1 MQVPT
6 SKASQPARSS
16 KAPLNPTPSP
26 RWNMA
31 MATPEILLHLDD
43 RDDRYL
49 TEAGG
54 LPDTPGLKSNHL
66 PLKAAHILSTSATD
80 PDIKEVLTA
89 FNTIVENNNAD
100 TRRRLRAQTLH
111 ELASSNTQVIQ
122 DFGLIAEQVRFI
134 GDALEGLYET
144 FNDVTTRVDNSALEI
159 GSVVQEGEVMLG
171 DREKIH
177 RKEALLQAF
186 LQKFTLPVADLANI
200 TSSPQSL
207 DDDFFDT
214 LIRVKGIHSD
224 CQVLLG
230 SESTRAGV
238 EIMDQM
244 TRNLNSAYQR
254 VYLWLQRELKFLSFE
269 TPTGNHR
276 VRKALDVLTSRPA
289 LLQSCIDTLAES
301 RQRTLTESFNV
312 ALTGGNG
319 RSADKPIDLMAHD
332 PIRYIGDMLAWLHSA
347 LVSEVE
353 ALQAIFELAPGDEP
367 RGGLPD
373 EGLESLL
380 ETETRLKDHVRPL
393 ADKSLEAVLSTFRY
407 RTEQVISS
415 HEEPTLLYGILN
427 ILMFYRETFK
437 KLLGPD
443 AALIAAIDGLISTA
457 TRQLQ
462 SCLRD
467 LVRSVQHDLPSATQ
481 DLSPP
486 IFLIDALARFKDLI
500 KSFEASLISDDYKP
514 QAFDMIYSEALHPYI
529 QGCQT
534 LSKDLP
540 ALKSHIFMVNCLE
553 VSKNTMRL
561 STYGTENYIHHLDR
575 DVDQHVAS
583 IVDQLH
589 DYFLTASGLAILL
602 DTGNDEEPF
611 DSGAVTEAIL
621 VECSQQLDEFLPSA
635 MIDAESRLIYLSRP
649 SLKKSIIRA
658 SLDRF
663 VSDFARVE
671 TALEDLPPTVFSRES
686 FPRTTHEMEILL
698 G

>member
-1 MQVPT
+1 MC
-6 SKASQPARSS
+6 
-16 KAPLNPTPSP
+16 
-26 RWNMA
+26 
-31 MATPEILLHLDD
+31 
-43 RDDRYL
+43 
-49 TEAGG
+49 
-54 LPDTPGLKSNHL
+54 LP
-66 PLKAAHILSTSATD
+66 
-80 PDIKEVLTA
+80 
-89 FNTIVENNNAD
+89 
-100 TRRRLRAQTLH
+100 Q
-111 ELASSNTQVIQ
+111 
-122 DFGLIAEQVRFI
+122 QVRLI
-134 GDALEGLYET
+134 GDALKGLHET
-144 FNDVTTRVDNSALEI
+144 FGDVTTRVDNGAVEI

-171 DREKIH
+171 DREKVH

-186 LQKFTLPVADLANI
+186 LEKFTLPVADLANI

-319 RSADKPIDLMAHD
+319 RSVDKPIDLMAHD
-332 PIRYIGDMLAWLHSA
+332 AIRYTGDMLAWLHSA
-347 LVSEVE
+347 LVSELE
-353 ALQAIFELAPGDEP
+353 ALQAIFELAPGDES

-443 AALIAAIDGLISTA
+443 AVLVAAIDGLISTA

-486 IFLIDALARFKDLI
+486 LFLIDALSRFKDLI
-500 KSFEASLISDDYKP
+500 KSFEASLISDEYKP

-540 ALKSHIFMVNCLE
+540 ALESHIFMVNCLE

-561 STYGTENYIHHLDR
+561 SAYGTDNYIHHLDR
-575 DVDQHVAS
+575 DVDQHVAA

-611 DSGAVTEAIL
+611 DSGAVTQEIL

-635 MIDAESRLIYLSRP
+635 MIDAESRLVYLSRP
-649 SLKKSIIRA
+649 SLKKSVIRA

-663 VSDFARVE
+663 VSDFARTE
-671 TALEDLPPTVFSRES
+671 AALEDLPPTVFSREA
-686 FPRTTHEMEILL
+686 FPRTTQELEILL